1 MQQVSLEACCFFM
14 HLSVFLFFEVGG
26 GEILL
31 IMLVA
36 LMFFGSKNVPQIARG
51 LGKGMREIR
60 DASNNIKSEIVR
72 EAERVKEESGITREM
87 KEVESEI
94 RKNTEL

>member
-1 MQQVSLEACCFFM
+1 MLNAVL
-14 HLSVFLFFEVGG
+14 LFFEVGG

-36 LMFFGSKNVPQIARG
+36 LMFFGSKNVPQIARS

-60 DASNNIKSEIVR
+60 DASNSIKTEIVR
-72 EAERVKEESGITREM
+72 EAERVKEESGITREL

>member
-1 MQQVSLEACCFFM
+1 MLNAVL
-14 HLSVFLFFEVGG
+14 LFFEVGG

-31 IMLVA
+31 IMIVA
-36 LMFFGSKNVPQIARG
+36 LMFFGSKNVPQIARS

-60 DASNNIKSEIVR
+60 DASNSIKSEIVR
-72 EAERVKEESGITREM
+72 EAERVKEESGITREL

>member
-1 MQQVSLEACCFFM
+1 M
-14 HLSVFLFFEVGG
+14 HHSVLLFFEVGG

-60 DASNNIKSEIVR
+60 DASNSIKTEIVR
-72 EAERVKEESGITREM
+72 EAERVKEESGITREL

>member
-1 MQQVSLEACCFFM
+1 MLNAI
-14 HLSVFLFFEVGG
+14 LLFFEVGG

-36 LMFFGSKNVPQIARG
+36 LMFFGSKNVPQIARS

-60 DASNNIKSEIVR
+60 DASNSIKSEIVR
-72 EAERVKEESGITREM
+72 EAERVKEESGITREL

>member
-1 MQQVSLEACCFFM
+1 M
-14 HLSVFLFFEVGG
+14 HHSVFLFFEVGG

-60 DASNNIKSEIVR
+60 DASNSIKSEIVR
-72 EAERVKEESGITREM
+72 EAERVKEESGITREL

>member
-1 MQQVSLEACCFFM
+1 LQQVSSEACCFFM
-14 HLSVFLFFEVGG
+14 HHSVFLFFEVGG

-60 DASNNIKSEIVR
+60 DASNSIKSEIVR
-72 EAERVKEESGITREM
+72 EAERVKEESSITREL

>member
-1 MQQVSLEACCFFM
+1 L
-14 HLSVFLFFEVGG
+14 LFFEVGG

-60 DASNNIKSEIVR
+60 DASNSIKSEIVR
-72 EAERVKEESGITREM
+72 EAERVKEESGITREL
-87 KEVESEI
+87 KDVESEI

>member
-1 MQQVSLEACCFFM
+1 M
-14 HLSVFLFFEVGG
+14 LFFEVGG

-60 DASNNIKSEIVR
+60 NASNSIKSEIVR
-72 EAERVKEESGITREM
+72 EAERVKEESGITREL

>member
-1 MQQVSLEACCFFM
+1 LQQVSSGACCFCM
-14 HLSVFLFFEVGG
+14 VKPVLLFFEVGG

-60 DASNNIKSEIVR
+60 DASNSIKSEIVR
-72 EAERVKEESGITREM
+72 EAERVKEESGITREL

>member
-1 MQQVSLEACCFFM
+1 M
-14 HLSVFLFFEVGG
+14 HHSVFLFFEVGG

-31 IMLVA
+31 IMLVV
-36 LMFFGSKNVPQIARG
+36 LMFFGSKNIPEIARG

-60 DASNNIKSEIVR
+60 DASNSIKTEIVR
-72 EAERVKEESGITREM
+72 EAERVKEESGITREL

>member
-1 MQQVSLEACCFFM
+1 MLNAVL
-14 HLSVFLFFEVGG
+14 LFFEVGG

-36 LMFFGSKNVPQIARG
+36 LMFFGSKNVPQIARS

-60 DASNNIKSEIVR
+60 DASNSIKSEIVR
-72 EAERVKEESGITREM
+72 EAERVKEESGITREL

-94 RKNTEL
+94 RKNTEV

>member
-1 MQQVSLEACCFFM
+1 M
-14 HLSVFLFFEVGG
+14 HYPILLFFEVGG

-31 IMLVA
+31 IMLAA

-60 DASNNIKSEIVR
+60 DASNSIKSEIVR
-72 EAERVKEESGITREM
+72 EAERVKEESGITREL

-94 RKNTEL
+94 KKNTEL

>member
-1 MQQVSLEACCFFM
+1 MQQVSSGACCFFM
-14 HLSVFLFFEVGG
+14 HHSVLLFFEVGG

-60 DASNNIKSEIVR
+60 DASNSIKSEIVR
-72 EAERVKEESGITREM
+72 EAERVKEESGITREL

>member
-1 MQQVSLEACCFFM
+1 MLNAVL
-14 HLSVFLFFEVGG
+14 LFFEVGG

-36 LMFFGSKNVPQIARG
+36 LMFFGSKNVPQIARS

-60 DASNNIKSEIVR
+60 DASNSIKSEIVR
-72 EAERVKEESGITREM
+72 EAERVKEESGITREL

>member
-1 MQQVSLEACCFFM
+1 MQQVSSGACCFCM
-14 HLSVFLFFEVGG
+14 VIPVLLFFEVGG

-60 DASNNIKSEIVR
+60 DASNSIKSEIVR
-72 EAERVKEESGITREM
+72 EAERVKEESGITREL

>member
-1 MQQVSLEACCFFM
+1 M
-14 HLSVFLFFEVGG
+14 HHSVFLFFEVGG
-26 GEILL
+26 GEILFT
-31 IMLVA
+31 MLVA

-60 DASNNIKSEIVR
+60 DASNSIKSEIVR
-72 EAERVKEESGITREM
+72 EAERVKEESGITREL

-94 RKNTEL
+94 KKNTEL

>member
-1 MQQVSLEACCFFM
+1 MVKPVL
-14 HLSVFLFFEVGG
+14 LFFEVGG

-60 DASNNIKSEIVR
+60 DASNSIKSEIVR
-72 EAERVKEESGITREM
+72 EAERVKEESGITREL
-87 KEVESEI
+87 KDVESEI

>member
-1 MQQVSLEACCFFM
+1 MQQVSSGACCFFM
-14 HLSVFLFFEVGG
+14 HYPILLFFEVGG

-31 IMLVA
+31 IMLAA

-60 DASNNIKSEIVR
+60 DASNSIKSEIVR
-72 EAERVKEESGITREM
+72 EAERVKEESGITREL

-94 RKNTEL
+94 KKNTEL